1 MTTQRKETQPPPDTA
16 ELYPDTAVY
25 ARVDSVD
32 MTAKVAY
39 GNWSPN
45 ADLAARLE
53 CPISALNP
61 QDYHFLVVPPEAT
74 ILGQSLVRAVPK

>member
-1 MTTQRKETQPPPDTA
+1 
-16 ELYPDTAVY
+16 VH
-25 ARVDSVD
+25 
-32 MTAKVAY
+32 
-39 GNWSPN
+39 WSPN

-61 QDYHFLVVPPEAT
+61 LNYHFLVVPPEAT